1 MKLSLHPKLLASLR
15 SPIDARF
22 SKSFL
27 SHRYYRTSAI
37 VTMSKDKDLVRGF
50 ETICLH
56 GGYLPDSTTS
66 RGVPLYRTAPY
77 VFPST
82 DRAAKLFALQEL
94 GNLYTRMMNPTTDIL
109 EKRFSLLEGAHELAG
124 LAYSSGTAA
133 IFNTIITLAEN
144 GDNIVSA
151 QNLYGGTFTMFNDII
166 PKFGL
171 KVKFVNILDLEVR
184 QSRITLE
191 NACHC
196 CVFAVFNT

>member
-1 MKLSLHPKLLASLR
+1 
-15 SPIDARF
+15 
-22 SKSFL
+22 
-27 SHRYYRTSAI
+27 
-37 VTMSKDKDLVRGF
+37 MSKDKDLVRGF

-109 EKRFSLLEGAHELAG
+109 EKRFSLL
-124 LAYSSGTAA
+124 
-133 IFNTIITLAEN
+133 FNTIITLAEN